1 MEQDKILFF
10 LTLEKNNLRIIE
22 KYVHSWLFQ
31 SRNNF
36 KQTYSLALIVHV
48 PLDPSTN
55 LSRSPRFS

>member
-22 KYVHSWLFQ
+22 KFVHSWLFQ

-48 PLDPSTN
+48 PLDSLTN